1 MRSGRLRRELG
12 GEPGGAGVSRGVAAS
27 NVGSAIATLAITGR
41 AIGEWFCCTFAAVTN
56 SLPPGSVPLQ
66 QSSLVDGLHF
76 PRLQQSAA
84 SFVNLPPLKQSKGLS
99 SRRTATKLT
108 AR

>member
-1 MRSGRLRRELG
+1 MRRGRLRRVLG
-12 GEPGGAGVSRGVAAS
+12 GEPGGDDVSWGVAAT
-27 NVGSAIATLAITGR
+27 NIGSTISTLAITGS
-41 AIGEWFCCTFAAVTN
+41 AIGEWFCSTFADATN

-84 SFVNLPPLKQSKGLS
+84 SFVNLLPLKQSKGLS
-99 SRRTATKLT
+99 SSRTATKLI
-108 AR
+108 AM